1 MKRRM
6 VKLARGDKK
15 FRLGGERFLH
25 GKSYQ
30 MFQTMGIR
38 KLC

>member
-1 MKRRM
+1 MKRTM

-30 MFQTMGIR
+30 MFQTMEVH

>member
-1 MKRRM
+1 VVTK
-6 VKLARGDKK
+6 V
-15 FRLGGERFLH
+15 RLGGERFLH